1 MAKQIDLQTIKD
13 KPQTIHDMNKGA
25 KHYVINM
32 TSVELAITILLLGE
46 LEVFLAR
53 EQDELEEDAQP
64 EPCVDAISRED
75 ALFAVRVGM
84 LSTATVYGRSEEGMS
99 ARKDIEMALKV
110 LPPVNVPDNNV
121 GEMVSKQVIADIQ
134 AEIDDE
140 WYRVKRESIE
150 RAEGLE
156 LASEIIIK
164 HISGAKMEG
173 DA

>member
-1 MAKQIDLQTIKD
+1 
-13 KPQTIHDMNKGA
+13 
-25 KHYVINM
+25 
-32 TSVELAITILLLGE
+32 
-46 LEVFLAR
+46 
-53 EQDELEEDAQP
+53 
-64 EPCVDAISRED
+64 
-75 ALFAVRVGM
+75 
-84 LSTATVYGRSEEGMS
+84 MS

-140 WYRVKRESIE
+140 WYRVKRESHE